1 MHVHSQLFFIRV
13 SRLISPRFSDKEG
26 KCTYYTRSY
35 QNGSIIEMTFSV
47 SIPSEPLFL
56 YVRSRKGGKSE
67 DNRRRPSILILPP
80 IMSRNAPPISPSP
93 SFPSPLAIRSLLS
106 TFREAPNIFA
116 TFTIR
121 VFSGSLLVG
130 LSFSGAIF
138 FRSRLCFTGNL
149 AP

>member
-93 SFPSPLAIRSLLS
+93 SFPSPLARYSVPTFDFPRSAEYFCDFHNPSLQ
-106 TFREAPNIFA
+106 R
-116 TFTIR
+116 FTSR
-121 VFSGSLLVG
+121 V
-130 LSFSGAIF
+130 SF
-138 FRSRLCFTGNL
+138 
-149 AP
+149 